1 MNSEKIRQ
9 LTETLHQT
17 VEALS
22 ECYGSGN
29 SQQAT
34 HATCNTFGSTPNG
47 GCGPNP
53 MSFGWS
59 PSRGVPYPVFN
70 GAFPG
75 GTYPPFGGAPTQ
87 GWSGGFSNPWWG
99 VSGPMQSNGYAPVQP
114 FGGTPAFNGWT
125 LPFYGMNMPSN
136 FAAGFY
142 GSNVTNCVPGSGMP
156 VFGYPSPFQGGFPTG
171 TWVSTG
177 PGSFPVY
184 SANGAGFPFFGYGQP
199 GFADAPCGPQNQPTG
214 WTPNSGPTGVV
225 DIPLAA

>member
-17 VEALS
+17 VEALN
-22 ECYGSGN
+22 ECYSSGN
-29 SQQAT
+29 GQQAT
-34 HATCNTFGSTPNG
+34 HATCNTFGSMPNG
-47 GCGPNP
+47 GYGPNP

-59 PSRGVPYPVFN
+59 PSRVGPYPVFN

-75 GTYPPFGGAPTQ
+75 GTYPQFSGAPAQ

-99 VSGPMQSNGYAPVQP
+99 MSGPMQANGYAPVQT
-114 FGGTPAFNGWT
+114 FGGTPAYNVGT
-125 LPFYGMNMPSN
+125 HPFHGMNTPSN

-142 GSNVTNCVPGSGMP
+142 GSNVTNCVPGWGMP
-156 VFGYPSPFQGGFPTG
+156 MFGNSSPFQGGFPTG
-171 TWVSTG
+171 TWGSTT

-184 SANGAGFPFFGYGQP
+184 GANGSGFPFFGYGQP
-199 GFADAPCGPQNQPTG
+199 GFADGPCAPQNQPTG
-214 WTPNSGPTGVV
+214 WTPNCGPTGVV